1 MAKFNLIGKNPEQA
15 KKYLTFWTIV
25 NAGEEERYQEA
36 MQLSLEPG
44 FTINKT
50 KTNGM
55 FFMEDMMISCR
66 KEFFSLFMDTHR
78 QTVKYH
84 LSRRS
89 YTIPEL
95 VIARYMGSYTR
106 LASDE
111 ERIDHLTANIVCFL
125 DAMLAT
131 GTHKRLQHLDSYD
144 KLIAKVEEYYMGVI
158 ADLPS
163 VRLYE
168 ALKAKAAGNEQA
180 ELKEVIAATTGTTK
194 KRRL

>member
-15 KKYLTFWTIV
+15 QKYFTFWKIV
-25 NAGEEERYQEA
+25 NAGEEEQYQKA
-36 MQLSLEPG
+36 MELSLEPG
-44 FTINKT
+44 FNMNKT
-50 KTNGM
+50 KTNGL

-84 LSRRS
+84 LSRRT
-89 YTIPEL
+89 YPIPEL
-95 VIARYMGSYTR
+95 IIASYMGNYTR
-106 LASDE
+106 RAKDKE
-111 ERIDHLTANIVCFL
+111 WIENMTANIVCFL

-131 GTHKRLQHLDSYD
+131 GTHKRLQHLDSYE

>member
-1 MAKFNLIGKNPEQA
+1 
-15 KKYLTFWTIV
+15 
-25 NAGEEERYQEA
+25 
-36 MQLSLEPG
+36 
-44 FTINKT
+44 
-50 KTNGM
+50 
-55 FFMEDMMISCR
+55 MEDLIFSCS

-84 LSRRS
+84 LSRKT

-95 VIARYMGSYTR
+95 VIARYMGNYTR
-106 LASDE
+106 RARDKE
-111 ERIDHLTANIVCFL
+111 AIERMTANIVCFL

-131 GTHKRLQHLDSYD
+131 GTHKRLQHLDSYE
-144 KLIAKVEEYYMGVI
+144 KLIAKVEEDYMIVI
-158 ADLPS
+158 PDLPS

-180 ELKEVIAATTGTTK
+180 ELQEVIAATTGTTK

>member
-15 KKYLTFWTIV
+15 KKYLTFWTIA
-25 NAGEEERYQEA
+25 NAGEKEKYQEA
-36 MQLSLEPG
+36 IKLSLEPG
-44 FTINKT
+44 FSINK
-50 KTNGM
+50 KKVNGL
-55 FFMEDMMISCR
+55 FFMEDLTLSCH
-66 KEFFSLFMDTHR
+66 KELFSLFMDKHR

-84 LSRRS
+84 LSRRTI
-89 YTIPEL
+89 TIPEL
-95 VIARYMGSYTR
+95 IIARYMGSYTR
-106 LASDE
+106 FARDKE
-111 ERIDHLTANIVCFL
+111 VIDHLTANIVCFL

-131 GTHKRLQHLDSYD
+131 GTHKRLQHLDSYE

-168 ALKAKAAGNEQA
+168 ALKAKVAGNEQA
-180 ELKEVIAATTGTTK
+180 ELQEVIAATTGTTK